1 MKFTVPSEKQTMKL
15 DLFPLPLSGVVL
27 IRSARVLDPRGTFA
41 ETYVKGEFARSG
53 IFSDFVQD
61 NQSFSVSAG
70 TVRGLH
76 FQIPPFQQAKLVR
89 VLRGKIFD
97 VVVDLRRSSATY
109 GKHIGVELSADGGE
123 QLFVPRGFA
132 HGFCTLVENTEIFY
146 KVDAVYSAAH
156 DRGVHWLDPKL
167 GVHWPIETSK
177 AILSE
182 KDKML
187 PAMSSLSNHFE

>member
-1 MKFTVPSEKQTMKL
+1 MSSQ
-15 DLFPLPLSGVVL
+15 DLVFV
-27 IRSARVLDPRGTFA
+27 
-41 ETYVKGEFARSG
+41 
-53 IFSDFVQD
+53 SDFVQD

-167 GVHWPIETSK
+167 GIHWPIETSRGNFVGK
-177 AILSE
+177 GQ
-182 KDKML
+182 D
-187 PAMSSLSNHFE
+187 PASPQWSLQPFRIGNLQ

>member
-1 MKFTVPSEKQTMKL
+1 MKFTVSVREAS
-15 DLFPLPLSGVVL
+15 D
-27 IRSARVLDPRGTFA
+27 
-41 ETYVKGEFARSG
+41 EARSVSPPALWCCSYSFCPRFRSTG
-53 IFSDFVQD
+53 HVRRDVCERGVRKIWHFVQD

-109 GKHIGVELSADGGE
+109 GKYIGVELSADGGE

-167 GVHWPIETSK
+167 GIHWPIETSR
-177 AILSE
+177 AMLSE
-182 KDKML
+182 KDRTL
-187 PAMSSLSNHFE
+187 PALSGLSNHLE